1 MTARV
6 SAGSG
11 VGVGSTFV
19 FDIMAATTFEA
30 TPVLANEA
38 NRDHVS
44 VEARTGH
51 VELTKTVQNETEGTA
66 EGTSNQGQGGDVLLY
81 RIYLH
86 NTSPTSVADV
96 QIFDRTPPYTS
107 LSEAVPD
114 PVVISPE
121 LTCNLTK
128 PATNAA
134 AYQGP
139 LQWDCAGSFLP
150 GQVGSVTFRVVI
162 TP

>member
-1 MTARV
+1 MT
-6 SAGSG
+6 G
-11 VGVGSTFV
+11 
-19 FDIMAATTFEA
+19 
-30 TPVLANEA
+30 P